1 MNLAQDGDET
11 VIYESV
17 SAYAANSALLY
28 GLLSALSAAAEETD
42 ERAAVARRI
51 WPSLIRHVLDS
62 YYTGDPPVGSTIYR
76 DLALASLI
84 PDSEPESGFLYREL
98 KGEPIIWWEPFELRS
113 EIELWVQA
121 AAGNAVCVDQLISF
135 LGVLTTEDQARI
147 GLPWLAKLVL
157 GSPGEI
163 AKASIMVVTWLI
175 ETRLAAISTGLG
187 DLWQQV
193 VDVLVVEGVRRLA
206 SYSV

>member
-1 MNLAQDGDET
+1 M
-11 VIYESV
+11 
-17 SAYAANSALLY
+17 
-28 GLLSALSAAAEETD
+28 
-42 ERAAVARRI
+42 
-51 WPSLIRHVLDS
+51 
-62 YYTGDPPVGSTIYR
+62 
-76 DLALASLI
+76 
-84 PDSEPESGFLYREL
+84 
-98 KGEPIIWWEPFELRS
+98 
-113 EIELWVQA
+113 
-121 AAGNAVCVDQLISF
+121 CVDQLISF

-157 GSPGEI
+157 GSPGENL